1 MTIQDTFT
9 QNIIRMGREHGFAL
23 GLARAIELLRQHG
36 IEVDHP
42 ARQAVFAALMRE
54 KPTED

>member
-1 MTIQDTFT
+1 MDNAFT

-23 GLARAIELLRQHG
+23 GLARAIELLRQNG
-36 IEVDHP
+36 VEVDHP